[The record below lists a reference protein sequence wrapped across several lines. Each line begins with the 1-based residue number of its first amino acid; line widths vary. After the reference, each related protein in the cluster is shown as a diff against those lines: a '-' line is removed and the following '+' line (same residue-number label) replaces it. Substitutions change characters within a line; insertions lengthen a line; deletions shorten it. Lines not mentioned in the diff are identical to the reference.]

1 MVVVVDDGA
10 SVAAALNVVGEDGA
24 SAPAASDQKT
34 LQPADPFQ
42 YYLHKTNPHVLYRWI
57 VATGLAFFNAL
68 RIHYVQGFYF
78 ATYYWVYTWIIEEL
92 RNSKFGEE
100 LTLDRGVWRSRIR
113 IES

>member
-10 SVAAALNVVGEDGA
+10 SVAAALDIVGEDGA

-42 YYLHKTNPHVLYRWI
+42 YYLHKTNPHVLYWWI
-57 VATGLAFFNAL
+57 AATGLALLNAL

-78 ATYYWVYTWIIEEL
+78 ATYYWVYTWSICWLVSFRLLLIL
-92 RNSKFGEE
+92 R
-100 LTLDRGVWRSRIR
+100 
-113 IES
+113 